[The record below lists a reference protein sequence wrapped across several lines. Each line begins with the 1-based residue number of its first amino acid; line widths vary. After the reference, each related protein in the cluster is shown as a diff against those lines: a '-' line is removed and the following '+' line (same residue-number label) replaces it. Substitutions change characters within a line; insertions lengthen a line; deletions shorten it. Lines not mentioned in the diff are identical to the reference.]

1 MNVSAGIE
9 EVDQEYSTVFGQ
21 QLDTEVQLH
30 CILKLAKSIRRTERV
45 PQSSRT
51 NSSSGPSRS
60 LSTSAATTRRTSK
73 IGTYED
79 EQPIPQP
86 DPLDRPV
93 LPRLPSV
100 SSPHVLPSRSKVS
113 SRTRSHG
120 RKPPEAPVN
129 SAVNPAELEAG
140 PPQALAATRSPSMRS
155 DNDFIGVHSGEAF
168 KIVTSPEKRIEQ
180 GHIKYQDRDKIAVVA
195 KIQPEQAFNFMT
207 TIRASELD
215 LLGVVQPHEDDDEET
230 WIVLPSGKRIRPDGT
245 IQLQWYPR
253 QSRSI
258 TLQFFVLSGWWEREI
273 VLGAQYVAEEEHCAE
288 RRRGV

>member
-9 EVDQEYSTVFGQ
+9 EVDHGYSTVFGQ

-30 CILKLAKSIRRTERV
+30 CILKLARSIRRTERV
-45 PQSSRT
+45 PKSSRT
-51 NSSSGPSRS
+51 DSSSGPSRS
-60 LSTSAATTRRTSK
+60 LSTSAANTRGTSE
-73 IGTYED
+73 IGTHEG

-86 DPLDRPV
+86 DCPDRPM
-93 LPRLPSV
+93 LSRQPSV

-120 RKPPEAPVN
+120 RKPREAPVN
-129 SAVNPAELEAG
+129 SAVTPAELEAG
-140 PPQALAATRSPSMRS
+140 PPQALAATRSPSIRS
-155 DNDFIGVHSGEAF
+155 DDFIGVHSGKAF

-180 GHIKYQDRDKIAVVA
+180 GHIRYQDGDKIAAVA

-207 TIRASELD
+207 TIRAHELD
-215 LLGVVQPHEDDDEET
+215 LLGFVEPHEDDDEES
-230 WIVLPSGKRIRPDGT
+230 WIMLPSGKRIRPDGT

-273 VLGAQYVAEEEHCAE
+273 VLGAQYVAEEEHYAE